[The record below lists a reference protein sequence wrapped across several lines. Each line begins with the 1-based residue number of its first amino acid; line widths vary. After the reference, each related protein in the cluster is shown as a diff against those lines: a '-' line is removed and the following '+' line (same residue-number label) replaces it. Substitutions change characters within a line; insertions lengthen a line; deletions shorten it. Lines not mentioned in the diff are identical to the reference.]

1 MSASKADFSSDEGVL
16 TAGVTPTQTERGG
29 SLTLKKQF
37 LPWHKPRKH
46 WLRKNQWNESIRALA
61 THLGLQ
67 QSRRPL
73 DYLCLPGQDLL
84 DIRALSP
91 ICEQMGVTLRFLGL
105 NYVDPAEPKAA
116 QLAIEQATSLS
127 EVHGMR
133 NIDNASIVL
142 PERFESI
149 AHEDSVT
156 YDKIINSRDTF
167 DVVNIDLCR
176 SFGEGQPSDVDATLY
191 DALFQ
196 LFHKQATSRTE
207 DWLFF
212 LTTRNNT
219 GMVHADVWDKLI
231 TLVNRKR
238 RADPGFAEILEKD
251 GIVDASSIVD
261 DEIVKDK
268 LSRDSFVGIFGVGVG
283 LWIVECLLQATPGWR
298 AEMLPSYGY
307 HVYTRADDPNCDMI
321 SLAFRCTRI
330 RYSAHDPNGLA
341 NRPIGAKEVDIDE
354 HRKQCETAVLREH
367 SAQVDLD
374 LRLNQLPDEHTEA
387 LEGSVEL
394 LRSARYDVDEY
405 RKFAE
410 KSFQQL
416 DRYLRES
423 GLLGPQAVAAAQ

>member
-16 TAGVTPTQTERGG
+16 TEGVTPTQTERGG
-29 SLTLKKQF
+29 NLTLKTQF

-61 THLGLQ
+61 AQLGLR
-67 QSRRPL
+67 QSQRPL

-91 ICEQMGVTLRFLGL
+91 ICEQMGVNLRFLGL
-105 NYVDPAEPKAA
+105 NYVDPDDPTAA
-116 QLAIEQATSLS
+116 QLVIEQATSLS
-127 EVHGMR
+127 EVHGMQ

-176 SFGEGQPSDVDATLY
+176 SFGEGAPSDVDATLY
-191 DALFQ
+191 DALFR
-196 LFHKQATSRTE
+196 LFHKQATCRTD

-219 GMVHADVWDKLI
+219 KMVHDDVWNKLI
-231 TLVNRKR
+231 ALINRKR
-238 RADPGFAEILEKD
+238 HADPAFSELLENQ
-251 GIVDASSIVD
+251 GIVEASSIVN
-261 DEIVKDK
+261 DEIVKEK
-268 LSRDSFVGIFGVGVG
+268 LSRDSFVGIFGIGVG
-283 LWIVECLLQATPGWR
+283 LWIVECLMTATPGWK

-307 HVYTRADDPNCDMI
+307 HIHMRADDPNCDMI
-321 SLAFRCTRI
+321 SLAFRCSRI
-330 RYSAHDPNGLA
+330 RYPAQDPYGLA
-341 NRPIGAKEVDIDE
+341 HRTIGAEEPNIDA
-354 HRKQCETAVLREH
+354 HRKQCETVVLKEH
-367 SAQVDLD
+367 SAQTDLD
-374 LRLNQLPDEHTEA
+374 LWLNQRPAEHAEA
-387 LEGSVEL
+387 LEGAVDL
-394 LRSARYDVDEY
+394 LRAARYDVEEY
-405 RKFAE
+405 RKFADM
-410 KSFQQL
+410 SFKKL

-423 GLLGPQAVAAAQ
+423 GLLSSQAVPETR